1 MAAEPADP
9 VAAVPE
15 DPADPVVEDR
25 VDPVDPV
32 EPEDGAADPEA
43 VEALRAAAAV
53 VQDPGSWEAAVKMID
68 PVL

>member
-15 DPADPVVEDR
+15 DPVDPVAEDR
-25 VDPVDPV
+25 VDPEDPV
-32 EPEDGAADPEA
+32 DGVADPEA
-43 VEALRAAAAV
+43 GKGRRAAAAV

>member
-15 DPADPVVEDR
+15 DPEDPVAADR
-25 VDPVDPV
+25 VDPEDPA
-32 EPEDGAADPEA
+32 DGVADPEA
-43 VEALRAAAAV
+43 AEARRAAAAV

>member
-15 DPADPVVEDR
+15 DP
-25 VDPVDPV
+25 VDPVAEDRAV
-32 EPEDGAADPEA
+32 PEDPADGVAEPEA
-43 VEALRAAAAV
+43 VKARRAAAAV

>member
-9 VAAVPE
+9 VAAEPE
-15 DPADPVVEDR
+15 
-25 VDPVDPV
+25 DPVDPV
-32 EPEDGAADPEA
+32 LAVPEDPVDPADGVAEPEA
-43 VEALRAAAAV
+43 VKARRAAAAV